1 MSWNSYPQYVRNK
14 VDNRL
19 ENRKNTKNN
28 TTLEQQNTVH
38 LDKLFKLRNTYC
50 PSKLSYYFDRKN

>member
-14 VDNRL
+14 IDNRL

-28 TTLEQQNTVH
+28 TTLEQEILNYEILIV
-38 LDKLFKLRNTYC
+38 
-50 PSKLSYYFDRKN
+50 RKS

>member
-14 VDNRL
+14 IDNRL

-28 TTLEQQNTVH
+28 TTLEQQNTT
-38 LDKLFKLRNTYC
+38 LRNTYC
-50 PSKLSYYFDRKN
+50 PEKLSYYFDRKN

>member
-14 VDNRL
+14 TDNRL

-28 TTLEQQNTVH
+28 TTLEQQNTAH
-38 LDKLFKLRNTYC
+38 LDKPLKLRNIV
-50 PSKLSYYFDRKN
+50 RKS

>member
-14 VDNRL
+14 IDNRL

-28 TTLEQQNTVH
+28 TTLEQQNTAH
-38 LDKLFKLRNTYC
+38 LDKPLKLRNIVQK
-50 PSKLSYYFDRKN
+50 S

>member
-14 VDNRL
+14 IDNRL

-28 TTLEQQNTVH
+28 TTLEQQNTAH
-38 LDKLFKLRNTYC
+38 LGKLFKLRNTYC
-50 PSKLSYYFDRKN
+50 PAKLSYYFDRKN